1 MVTVDLSEADE
12 GATLAAMTAL
22 PPPTRSQTAQV
33 ASLLNLMR
41 AEQDNRRRAQTAAAE
56 LQAEVEELR
65 RENSRVAHALQE
77 RTAQQKES
85 ERNARMQTVLYRQRE
100 QEQTA
105 TCEDLARRLQQ
116 STEGPA
122 PRPPFSEAESTS
134 TSELFRVLTQSASDW
149 EQVSRYESQQ
159 PFFSG
164 ATTPDASPAEVTEV
178 HPSASQSRSHRS
190 STSRQSMSSA
200 VEANEDGHPHAAS
213 WATPRLASEASHDSR
228 PSSAGLLSQLTGM
241 SFFREVGVLPEGSEP
256 AGGQEA
262 KELPTVAEPAETSQE
277 LIQNEVPL
285 FGLSLARLEDMN
297 PAVAVE
303 PEAAAQEEVEVS
315 AAPEPLQ
322 AVSVEVAEEEIG
334 SPAAFELAPAESE
347 EGNFLTPAKIE
358 EVAQE
363 DVEVPDPLEPAQGV
377 SDEATEETGLPAASQ
392 LPEAGSEEVDVPV
405 TPAPVE
411 KDDAEKE
418 PGSPAA
424 SESES
429 ESEDSNPPD
438 ALEPEEAEQE
448 EVETPLTR
456 EPLQAVW
463 AEAEEELIQS
473 EVPLFGLSLA
483 RLEEPSTP
491 AKSEVAKPEVAEPDE
506 PESEEMAVPV
516 VEEPVMTEAA
526 VAAVAWAA
534 QEEAPR
540 PPTSSSN
547 EEEQDSDSDSD
558 SSESSSSSDSD
569 EESGPE
575 SGSEGHSEAPQV
587 SSSAAGEMVFADQGA
602 RQVEAELTAIDE
614 GIWAPDVDDLLDA
627 PQEPQAESEFSATAL
642 WRCKILG
649 RPRPSPRDGRP
660 AAAPQSSSRQPA
672 VHKDAAPRPPGP
684 GTAAGA
690 LASLRVSAKELAREK
705 LRLLRQQRSEGL
717 LVYPKLQA
725 GLVSL
730 GQSWEQ
736 VSMERPLGQALPLMP
751 MQAQKASGRD
761 ERGGRPRPKGSGM
774 AKSQSLPVISPGQ
787 RAGAQREAA
796 QARFQGLPVRSA
808 DLR

>member
-392 LPEAGSEEVDVPV
+392 LPEAGSEDAQDMPSLPGQAYEPAEPEPPRLPVKRTPYTNAGATRREVSNFASSLTTSIFRDAKQGRRGGYPGNSRSPSPMPV
-405 TPAPVE
+405 AEGLQGPQHGLGEPSGSAATLKAPVRTTT
-411 KDDAEKE
+411 
-418 PGSPAA
+418 
-424 SESES
+424 
-429 ESEDSNPPD
+429 N
-438 ALEPEEAEQE
+438 
-448 EVETPLTR
+448 ETPPFAATAPAGSIPKPKLTAL
-456 EPLQAVW
+456 P
-463 AEAEEELIQS
+463 
-473 EVPLFGLSLA
+473 
-483 RLEEPSTP
+483 
-491 AKSEVAKPEVAEPDE
+491 
-506 PESEEMAVPV
+506 
-516 VEEPVMTEAA
+516 
-526 VAAVAWAA
+526 
-534 QEEAPR
+534 
-540 PPTSSSN
+540 
-547 EEEQDSDSDSD
+547 
-558 SSESSSSSDSD
+558 
-569 EESGPE
+569 
-575 SGSEGHSEAPQV
+575 
-587 SSSAAGEMVFADQGA
+587 AGEG
-602 RQVEAELTAIDE
+602 E
-614 GIWAPDVDDLLDA
+614 G
-627 PQEPQAESEFSATAL
+627 
-642 WRCKILG
+642 
-649 RPRPSPRDGRP
+649 
-660 AAAPQSSSRQPA
+660 
-672 VHKDAAPRPPGP
+672 
-684 GTAAGA
+684 
-690 LASLRVSAKELAREK
+690 
-705 LRLLRQQRSEGL
+705 EG
-717 LVYPKLQA
+717 
-725 GLVSL
+725 
-730 GQSWEQ
+730 
-736 VSMERPLGQALPLMP
+736 
-751 MQAQKASGRD
+751 
-761 ERGGRPRPKGSGM
+761 
-774 AKSQSLPVISPGQ
+774 
-787 RAGAQREAA
+787 
-796 QARFQGLPVRSA
+796 F
-808 DLR
+808 